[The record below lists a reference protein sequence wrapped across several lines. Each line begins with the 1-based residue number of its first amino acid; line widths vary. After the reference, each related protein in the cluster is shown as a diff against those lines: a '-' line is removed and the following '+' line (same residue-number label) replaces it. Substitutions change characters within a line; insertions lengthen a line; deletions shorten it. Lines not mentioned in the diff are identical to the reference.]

1 MTDLALVWN
10 ADAAAADLLLGNG
23 QLATDA
29 GMRTAI
35 LISLFSDAR
44 AADDEQL
51 PEAGGDRR
59 GWWGD
64 AFARD
69 ARPDAGTARDA
80 NRIGSLL
87 WLLSRSKITARTLA
101 QAQQACAEALAW
113 LVRDGIASAVRVVV
127 EAQMRPGQAASSSA
141 AIGNQGAPDML
152 AIAVEIDRPG
162 GPNRQRH
169 DFTWSASTA
178 TITAISPEPV

>member
-1 MTDLALVWN
+1 MTDLALVWD
-10 ADAAAADLLLGNG
+10 ADAMAADLLLGG
-23 QLATDA
+23 GRLATDD

-44 AADDEQL
+44 AADDEVL

-64 AFARD
+64 AYAREV
-69 ARPDAGTARDA
+69 RPDAGTARDA

-101 QAQQACAEALAW
+101 QAKQACEDALAW

-127 EAQMRPGQAASSSA
+127 EAQVRTGQQAA
-141 AIGNQGAPDML
+141 DML

-169 DFTWSASTA
+169 DFTWDASTA
-178 TITAISPEPV
+178 TITALPEPD

>member
-10 ADAAAADLLLGNG
+10 ADAMAADLLLANG
-23 QLATDA
+23 QLATDD

-44 AADDEQL
+44 AADDETL
-51 PEAGGDRR
+51 PEQGGDRR

-64 AFARD
+64 SYARD
-69 ARPDAGTARDA
+69 LRPDAGTARDV

-87 WLLSRSKITARTLA
+87 WLLSRSKITARVLV
-101 QAQQACAEALAW
+101 QAKQACEEALAW
-113 LVRDGIASAVRVVV
+113 LVRDGIASAVRVVI
-127 EAQMRPGQAASSSA
+127 EAQVRTGQ
-141 AIGNQGAPDML
+141 QTPDLM

-169 DFTWSASTA
+169 DFTWEASTA
-178 TITAISPEPV
+178 TITAHSPEPA

>member
-1 MTDLALVWN
+1 MSDLALVWN
-10 ADAAAADLLLGNG
+10 ADAAAADLLLSGG
-23 QLATDA
+23 RLATDA

-44 AADDEQL
+44 AADDETL

-64 AFARD
+64 AHARD
-69 ARPDAGTARDA
+69 ARPDAGTARDM

-87 WLLSRSKITARTLA
+87 WLLSRAKITPRVLA
-101 QAQQACAEALAW
+101 QAHQACEEALAW

-127 EAQMRPGQAASSSA
+127 EAQVHPGQGSASSSA
-141 AIGNQGAPDML
+141 AIGQQGVPDLM

-169 DFTWSASTA
+169 DFTWEASTA
-178 TITAISPEPV
+178 TITALSEPA

>member
-10 ADAAAADLLLGNG
+10 ADTMAADLLLANG

-44 AADDEQL
+44 AADDEPL
-51 PEAGGDRR
+51 PEPGGDRR

-64 AFARD
+64 AYPRED
-69 ARPDAGTARDA
+69 RPDAGTARDA

-87 WLLSRSKITARTLA
+87 WLLSRSKITARVIS
-101 QAQQACAEALAW
+101 QAQQACQESLAW
-113 LVRDGIASAVRVVV
+113 LVRDGIASAVRVFV
-127 EAQMRPGQAASSSA
+127 EAQVRPNQNSPSSGA
-141 AIGNQGAPDML
+141 VAGVRGAPDLL

-169 DFTWSASTA
+169 DFTWEASTA
-178 TITAISPEPV
+178 TITVHPEQA

>member
-10 ADAAAADLLLGNG
+10 ADAMAADLLLANG
-23 QLATDA
+23 QLATDV

-44 AADDEQL
+44 AADDETL
-51 PEAGGDRR
+51 PEPGGDRR

-64 AFARD
+64 AYAREV
-69 ARPDAGTARDA
+69 RPDAGTARDV

-87 WLLSRSKITARTLA
+87 WLLSRSKITPRVLTQAR
-101 QAQQACAEALAW
+101 QACDEALAW

-127 EAQMRPGQAASSSA
+127 EAQVRPGQ
-141 AIGNQGAPDML
+141 QTPDLM

-169 DFTWSASTA
+169 DFTWDASTA
-178 TITAISPEPV
+178 TITA

>member
-10 ADAAAADLLLGNG
+10 ADAVAADLLLANG

-35 LISLFSDAR
+35 LISLFTDAR
-44 AADDEQL
+44 AADDETL

-64 AFARD
+64 AYARD

-87 WLLSRSKITARTLA
+87 WLLSRSKITAPVLA
-101 QAQQACAEALAW
+101 QAQQACADALAW

-127 EAQMRPGQAASSSA
+127 EAQARPGQRT
-141 AIGNQGAPDML
+141 PDLL

-169 DFTWSASTA
+169 DFTWEASTA
-178 TITAISPEPV
+178 TITAIPTEPA

>member
-1 MTDLALVWN
+1 MTDLALVWD
-10 ADAAAADLLLGNG
+10 ADAMAADLLLGSG
-23 QLATDA
+23 RLATDD

-35 LISLFSDAR
+35 LISLFTDAR
-44 AADDEQL
+44 AADDETL

-64 AFARD
+64 AYAREV
-69 ARPDAGTARDA
+69 RPDAGTARDP

-101 QAQQACAEALAW
+101 QAKQACEEALAW
-113 LVRDGIASAVRVVV
+113 LVRDGIASAVRVVI
-127 EAQMRPGQAASSSA
+127 EAQLRP
-141 AIGNQGAPDML
+141 QGALGQSTPDLM
-152 AIAVEIDRPG
+152 AIAVEIDRPT

-169 DFTWSASTA
+169 DFTWDASTA
-178 TITAISPEPV
+178 TITALPEPA

>member
-1 MTDLALVWN
+1 MTDLALVWD
-10 ADAAAADLLLGNG
+10 ADAMAADLLLGSG
-23 QLATDA
+23 RLATDD

-35 LISLFSDAR
+35 LISLFTDAR
-44 AADDEQL
+44 AADDETL

-64 AFARD
+64 AYAREL
-69 ARPDAGTARDA
+69 RPDAGTARDV

-87 WLLSRSKITARTLA
+87 WLLSRSKITGRTLT
-101 QAQQACAEALAW
+101 QAKQACEEALDW
-113 LVRDGIASAVRVVV
+113 LVRDGVASAVRVVIEV
-127 EAQMRPGQAASSSA
+127 QVRTGQ
-141 AIGNQGAPDML
+141 QTPDLM

-169 DFTWSASTA
+169 DFTWDASTA
-178 TITAISPEPV
+178 TITALPEPA

>member
-10 ADAAAADLLLGNG
+10 ADAAAADLMLGNG
-23 QLATDA
+23 QLTTDA

-35 LISLFSDAR
+35 LISLFTDAR
-44 AADDEQL
+44 AADDEAL

-80 NRIGSLL
+80 DRIGSLL
-87 WLLSRSKITARTLA
+87 WLLSRSKVTARTLDRA
-101 QAQQACAEALAW
+101 KQACEDALAW
-113 LVRDGIASAVRVVV
+113 LVRDGVASAVRVMV
-127 EAQMRPGQAASSSA
+127 EAQSRPGQHSA
-141 AIGNQGAPDML
+141 DML

-169 DFTWSASTA
+169 DFTWSASTGA
-178 TITAISPEPV
+178 ITAISPEPV

>member
-1 MTDLALVWN
+1 MTDLALVWD
-10 ADAAAADLLLGNG
+10 ADAMAADLLLGSG
-23 QLATDA
+23 RLATDD

-35 LISLFSDAR
+35 LISLFTDAR
-44 AADDEQL
+44 AADDETL

-64 AFARD
+64 AYAREV
-69 ARPDAGTARDA
+69 RPDAGTARDV

-87 WLLSRSKITARTLA
+87 WLMSRSKITARTLT
-101 QAQQACAEALAW
+101 QATQACEEALAW
-113 LVRDGIASAVRVVV
+113 LVRDGIASAVRVVI
-127 EAQMRPGQAASSSA
+127 EAQVRPGQ
-141 AIGNQGAPDML
+141 QTPDLM

-169 DFTWSASTA
+169 DFTWDASTA
-178 TITAISPEPV
+178 TITALPEPA

>member
-1 MTDLALVWN
+1 MTDLALAWN
-10 ADAAAADLLLGNG
+10 AKAAAADLLLGNG
-23 QLATDA
+23 QLATDV

-35 LISLFSDAR
+35 LISLFTDAR
-44 AADDEQL
+44 AADDEAL
-51 PEAGGDRR
+51 PELGGDRR

-69 ARPDAGTARDA
+69 ARPDAGTARDVG
-80 NRIGSLL
+80 RIGSLL

-101 QAQQACAEALAW
+101 QAQQACEEALSW

-127 EAQMRPGQAASSSA
+127 EAQVRPQTS
-141 AIGNQGAPDML
+141 GAQQTPDML

-169 DFTWSASTA
+169 DFTWSASTQA
-178 TITAISPEPV
+178 ITAISPEPA